1 MCNKDKMML
10 TARERA
16 KRTQPKYFALLLDHA
31 NFPLFYTQ
39 CIIYYFSHMLIIRY
53 RLAAVDHG
61 QFSFIDIK
69 HNDWPVALITNPKN
83 MLFMMPQ
90 KENSKS
96 IITSTHVR

>member
-1 MCNKDKMML
+1 ML
-10 TARERA
+10 IS
-16 KRTQPKYFALLLDHA
+16 LA
-31 NFPLFYTQ
+31 NFFNLQILDAYLTHTP
-39 CIIYYFSHMLIIRY
+39 IIRY

-61 QFSFIDIK
+61 QFSFIDLK

-90 KENSKS
+90 KENTKS